1 MARLTLVLVTHS
13 QKMLEIECDEVTL
26 PGGDGEMGI
35 MPGHTGLISTII
47 PGLLSYRD
55 GSGEQRYAVSSGF
68 CEMSGDVL
76 TVLVDR
82 AQKADEIDLEKAKQD
97 VDSVTAALGQ
107 AGTELEEV
115 AKLQEELADAE
126 ARLLVGGGSSV
137 H

>member
-26 PGGDGEMGI
+26 PGGEGEMGVL
-35 MPGHTGLISTII
+35 PGHTGLISTIL

-55 GSGEQRYAVSSGF
+55 GSGEQRYAVSAGF
-68 CEMSGDVL
+68 CEMNGDVL

-82 AQKADEIDLEKAKQD
+82 AQKAEEIDLEQARAD
-97 VDSVTAALGQ
+97 AETATAALGQ
-107 AGTELEEV
+107 AGTELDEV
-115 AKLQEELADAE
+115 ARLQTELADAE
-126 ARLLVGGGSSV
+126 ARLLVGGGPAA